1 MSDMDLF
8 KIRDSANDGIKID
21 LFAPD
26 GKPTEHWL
34 VVRSIW
40 SDDFESARSEVL
52 RAALEDGKKAAAQK
66 GESADKEL
74 KEAAVRRQA
83 ALIASLIADWSFKDK
98 PCTEQNKTQF
108 LIDAPQ
114 IRTHVERIAEQDQ
127 RFFAKRSASSSP
139 GANRKSRSSGTRK
152 AATAQP
158 KNT

>member
-40 SDDFESARSEVL
+40 SDDFQSARSEVL

-66 GESADKEL
+66 GESADKAL

-114 IRTHVERIAEQDQ
+114 IRAPPAPARQ
-127 RFFAKRSASSSP
+127 RPLNQRTPDRHLAGDWRATTRAGRSA
-139 GANRKSRSSGTRK
+139 
-152 AATAQP
+152 
-158 KNT
+158 